1 MSMFESLGRYGAA
14 LKHAHN
20 RHKSVR
26 ALNSLPA
33 DIQRDIGWP
42 VSPGNDP
49 QATLAALLLGSQ
61 R

>member
-33 DIQRDIGWP
+33 DIQKNP
-42 VSPGNDP
+42 AVLE
-49 QATLAALLLGSQ
+49 AYLGSVV
-61 R
+61 

>member
-33 DIQRDIGWP
+33 EHSEGHR
-42 VSPGNDP
+42 
-49 QATLAALLLGSQ
+49 LARVAGQ
-61 R
+61 